1 MSVLWVDQNGDDVA
15 QLEELQVAG
24 DPAHQMRGSV
34 WGYHAE
40 DTLDWKLM
48 VALADGQTGVGELKM
63 KGWLPCIQL
72 IDVHENP
79 RRLVYRLVGE
89 SEVRVRGYNP
99 TGRSVAETAIGQGTS
114 DPLGNYAIVI
124 NEKKP
129 VYDFSKINHSH
140 GPQGSGYLV
149 SQECVLLPLS
159 DDGEHVNMVV
169 TYGKV
174 ISSLAEKLKR

>member
-1 MSVLWVDQNGDDVA
+1 MADAGGRGEAYPRTTDMAVMAARCYPDTLAFYKYWLSKVVA
-15 QLEELQVAG
+15 PRTMPSRADL
-24 DPAHQMRGSV
+24 DPA
-34 WGYHAE
+34 E
-40 DTLDWKLM
+40 
-48 VALADGQTGVGELKM
+48 M